1 MIDRRQFI
9 IGSSLL
15 LSGLPAQASER
26 APITVNY
33 GPCDLDIYAATE
45 GARLPVLFYVHG
57 GAWQI
62 GSRRKVGDKPAFFK
76 SLGFLLVSIDYRLFP
91 FVKPARQAEDV
102 ANAYSWVRDN
112 IAKFGGD
119 PSNIVALGHSAGTH
133 LLALATLS
141 GHMSGLKGLI
151 CNDIFMYDIAKFAD
165 LRGGHLPLDFA
176 LVFNKA
182 SWKSLSPLTY
192 LGQAPVPPVLVAYSG
207 LKYSKEM
214 SLDFAVRLKAAGVKV
229 STFDG
234 TQYRH
239 LQIDREIGK
248 PDSKITDA
256 VERFLAATV

>member
-15 LSGLPAQASER
+15 LSGLPADASER
-26 APITVNY
+26 SPVTVNY
-33 GPCDLDIYAATE
+33 GAANLDIYQIGLAAP
-45 GARLPVLFYVHG
+45 RPVLFYVHG

-62 GSRRKVGDKPAFFK
+62 GSRKKMGVKPAFFAE
-76 SLGFLLVSIDYRLFP
+76 LGYVLVSIDYRLFP
-91 FVKPARQAEDV
+91 FAKPGSQADDV
-102 ANAYSWVRDN
+102 ASAYAWVRAN

-119 PSNIVALGHSAGTH
+119 PSRIVALGHSAGTH

-141 GHMSGLKGLI
+141 GGMPGLKGLI

-165 LRGGHLPLDFA
+165 LRGGRLPLDFR

-192 LGQAPVPPVLVAYSG
+192 LGQAPVPPVLVAYSS
-207 LKYSKEM
+207 LEYSKEM
-214 SLDFAVRLKAAGVKV
+214 SLDFAARLKAAGVRV

-234 TQYRH
+234 SSYRH
-239 LQIDREIGK
+239 LQIDREIGE
-248 PDSKITDA
+248 PDSKITGA
-256 VERFLAATV
+256 VTRFLKATT

>member
-9 IGSSLL
+9 LGSVLAL
-15 LSGLPAQASER
+15 ASGAARASEQS
-26 APITVNY
+26 PLTVNY
-33 GPCDLDIYAATE
+33 GPADLDIYQT
-45 GARLPVLFYVHG
+45 GGRGPKPVIFYVHG

-62 GSRRKVGDKPAFFK
+62 GSRKKMGAKPAFFA
-76 SLGFLLVSIDYRLFP
+76 SLGYVLVSIDYRLFP
-91 FVKPARQAEDV
+91 FVKPGKQAQDV
-102 ANAYSWVRDN
+102 ADAYTWVREN

-119 PSNIVALGHSAGTH
+119 PSRIVALGHSAGTH

-141 GHMSGLKGLI
+141 GRMPGLKGLN

-165 LRGGHLPLDFA
+165 LRGGRLPLDFT

-182 SWKSLSPLTY
+182 SWSALSPLTY

-214 SLDFAVRLKAAGVKV
+214 SLDFAQKLKAAGVRV

-234 TQYRH
+234 LDYRH

-256 VERFLAATV
+256 VTRFLAGTA

>member
-15 LSGLPAQASER
+15 LSGLPADASER
-26 APITVNY
+26 SPVTVNY
-33 GPCDLDIYAATE
+33 GAANLDIYQIGLAAP
-45 GARLPVLFYVHG
+45 RPVLFYVHG

-62 GSRRKVGDKPAFFK
+62 GSRKKMGVKPAFFAE
-76 SLGFLLVSIDYRLFP
+76 LGYVLVSIDYRLFP
-91 FVKPARQAEDV
+91 FAKPGSQADDV
-102 ANAYSWVRDN
+102 ASAYAWVRAN

-119 PSNIVALGHSAGTH
+119 PSRIVALGHSAGTH

-141 GHMSGLKGLI
+141 GRMPGLKGLI

-165 LRGGHLPLDFA
+165 LRGGRLPLDFR

-192 LGQAPVPPVLVAYSG
+192 LGQAPVPPVLVAYSS
-207 LKYSKEM
+207 LEYSKEM
-214 SLDFAVRLKAAGVKV
+214 SLDFAARLKAAGVRV

-234 TQYRH
+234 SSYRH
-239 LQIDREIGK
+239 LQIDREIGE
-248 PDSKITDA
+248 PDSKITGA
-256 VERFLAATV
+256 VTRFLKATT